1 MLNLLNRFV
10 KYIAVILFG
19 LSIASF
25 TYAQADRAEDISI
38 LDIDADGDVDALTD
52 GLLLLRSMFGLTDD
66 ALATGVVDLT
76 NCTECDATGIDSYI
90 STIKGTTYG
99 GLNSGTGPAGPQ
111 GEKGEKGEK
120 GDTGATGATGA
131 AGADGSDG
139 VAGSTGATGAAGA
152 DGSDGAAGAAG
163 GSGSVTELSD
173 ALVEDNSIYIGND
186 PSATTSTA
194 EYNIGIGT
202 TTLESI
208 TTGDNNTAIG
218 HDALSD
224 NTAGY
229 DNTASGTYALGFND
243 TGFRNTASGYA
254 ALYLNF
260 TGERNTA
267 TGALALYSNSAGTDN
282 TATGS
287 LALYYNTEGFG
298 NVANGAGAL
307 FNNDTGNYNTA
318 TGVNA
323 LVANTTG
330 TYNTAIGY
338 QANVASENLTNA
350 TAIGN
355 GASVSESNK
364 IRLGDSNVVV
374 IEGQVAFT
382 NASDRRLKK
391 DITNTKYG
399 LKTILEL
406 VPVDYQLKSND
417 LFQVGFIAQD
427 LKPIV
432 PEAITG
438 MEGDLEKGETLG
450 VTYTTLIPVLTK
462 AIQEQQALI
471 QAQQESIAE
480 QNKVIKQLQKDM
492 TALILSN

>member
-25 TYAQADRAEDISI
+25 TYAQGDRAEDISL

-99 GLNSGTGPAGPQ
+99 GLNSGTGPAG
-111 GEKGEKGEK
+111 
-120 GDTGATGATGA
+120 
-131 AGADGSDG
+131 ADD
-139 VAGSTGATGAAGA
+139 
-152 DGSDGAAGAAG
+152 SDGAAGA
-163 GSGSVTELSD
+163 SGTVTELSD
-173 ALVEDNSIYIGND
+173 ALVEDNSMYIGND

-194 EYNIGIGT
+194 EYNIAIGT
-202 TTLESI
+202 TALESI

-229 DNTASGTYALGFND
+229 ENTASGAYALGFND

-307 FNNDTGNYNTA
+307 FNNDTGIYNTA

-399 LKTILEL
+399 LQTILEL

-432 PEAITG
+432 PEAVTG

-450 VTYTTLIPVLTK
+450 VTYTALIPVLTK

-480 QNKVIKQLQKDM
+480 QNKVIQQLQKDM

>member
-1 MLNLLNRFV
+1 MLILLNRSV
-10 KYIAVILFG
+10 KYLAIIT
-19 LSIASF
+19 LSLCMIGVSS
-25 TYAQADRAEDISI
+25 AQSDRAEDISI
-38 LDIDADGDVDALTD
+38 LDVDADGDVDALTD

-99 GLNSGTGPAGPQ
+99 GLTSGTGPAGPQ
-111 GEKGEKGEK
+111 GEKGEKG
-120 GDTGATGATGA
+120 DTGATGAA
-131 AGADGSDG
+131 
-139 VAGSTGATGAAGA
+139 GAAGA
-152 DGSDGAAGAAG
+152 DGSDGAVGSPGATGAAG
-163 GSGSVTELSD
+163 ADGVAGADGSDGAAGVSGSVTELSD
-173 ALVEDNSIYIGND
+173 ALVEDNSMYIGND

-194 EYNIGIGT
+194 EYNIAIGT
-202 TTLESI
+202 TALESI

-224 NTAGY
+224 NTEGY
-229 DNTASGTYALGFND
+229 WNTASGNFALGFND

-267 TGALALYSNSAGTDN
+267 TGALALYSNSVGTDN

-307 FNNDTGNYNTA
+307 FNNDTGIYNTA
-318 TGVNA
+318 TGINA
-323 LVANTTG
+323 LLANTTG

-338 QANVASENLTNA
+338 QADVALENLTNA

-382 NASDRRLKK
+382 NVSDRRLKK

-399 LKTILEL
+399 LQTILEL

-432 PEAITG
+432 PEAVTG
-438 MEGDLEKGETLG
+438 IEGDLDKGETLG
-450 VTYTTLIPVLTK
+450 VTYSTLIPVLTK

-471 QAQQESIAE
+471 QS
-480 QNKVIKQLQKDM
+480 QNKVIQQLQKDM
-492 TALILSN
+492 TILKQKVGMD

>member
-1 MLNLLNRFV
+1 MLILLNRSVNFFFAIV
-10 KYIAVILFG
+10 FG

-25 TYAQADRAEDISI
+25 AYAEADRAKDISI
-38 LDIDADGDVDALTD
+38 LDVDADGDVDALTD
-52 GLLLLRSMFGLTDD
+52 GLLLLRSMFGLDGD

-99 GLNSGTGPAGPQ
+99 GLTSGTGPAGPQ
-111 GEKGEKGEK
+111 GEKGEKG
-120 GDTGATGATGA
+120 DTGATGA
-131 AGADGSDG
+131 AGVAGADGSDG
-139 VAGSTGATGAAGA
+139 AVGSTGATGAAGA
-152 DGSDGAAGAAG
+152 DGVAGADGSDGAAGV
-163 GSGSVTELSD
+163 SGSVTELSD
-173 ALVEDNSIYIGND
+173 ALVEDNSMYIGND

-194 EYNIGIGT
+194 EYNIAIGT
-202 TTLESI
+202 TALESI
-208 TTGDNNTAIG
+208 TTGYHNTAIG
-218 HDALSD
+218 HDALPD

-229 DNTASGTYALGFND
+229 ENTASGAYTLAFND

-267 TGALALYSNSAGTDN
+267 TGALALYSNSVGTDN

-307 FNNDTGNYNTA
+307 FNNDTGIYNTA
-318 TGVNA
+318 TGINA
-323 LVANTTG
+323 LLANTTG

-338 QANVASENLTNA
+338 QADVASENLTNA

-382 NASDRRLKK
+382 NVSDRRLKK

-399 LKTILEL
+399 LQTILEL

-432 PEAITG
+432 PEAVTG
-438 MEGDLEKGETLG
+438 IEGDLDKGETLG
-450 VTYTTLIPVLTK
+450 VTYSTLIPVLTK

-471 QAQQESIAE
+471 QG
-480 QNKVIKQLQKDM
+480 QNKVIQQLQKDM
-492 TALILSN
+492 TILKQKVGMD